1 MNEYFGNIAFHPSE
15 ILEEKLNE
23 LNLSI
28 KEFSNQSGVC
38 ENTIIQFLKKE
49 IDITPDIAEKFEQ
62 TLKIPAYLW
71 LLKQKNY
78 NEFLNS

>member
-1 MNEYFGNIAFHPSE
+1 MNEYFSNLAFHSSE

-38 ENTIIQFLKKE
+38 ENTIIQFLKK
-49 IDITPDIAEKFEQ
+49 K
-62 TLKIPAYLW
+62 
-71 LLKQKNY
+71 
-78 NEFLNS
+78 